1 MFHALCFD
9 PPAGH
14 RRRSA
19 LVALHALTASIRRTE
34 GGVHVRFSDGRMA
47 WLDKLPQVSESAF
60 LGSVTQWTRQ
70 RGARSFEIE
79 YD

>member
-1 MFHALCFD
+1 MYRALYFD

-19 LVALHALTASIRRTE
+19 LVALQALTASIRRTE
-34 GGVHVRFSDGRMA
+34 SGVHIRFSDGRIA
-47 WLDKLPQVSESAF
+47 WLDRLPQVSESAF

-70 RGARSFEIE
+70 RGARSLEIE
-79 YD
+79 YA